1 MTDSRIVTRDLPY
14 GSTLQFTENGVKRK
28 IVVLDGMWRPQY
40 NMIVDP
46 GVKVCT
52 NIERYGYIDSDV
64 KNCTFDNA
72 SSITDAQLDNLPL
85 VYDENTGLTNTNNI
99 ASLPDNPIRQQLT
112 NIEQTLNV
120 KNVELPN
127 IQTLMRIFCEGS
139 KIDALDPGVKDY
151 PLSSLRSKF
160 EQGVW
165 SSTCFRNTIFWVM
178 YSDGFVFCA
187 DGGNYLYHIVPI
199 IDITEM

>member
-99 ASLPDNPIRQQLT
+99 ASLPDNPIRQ
-112 NIEQTLNV
+112 
-120 KNVELPN
+120 
-127 IQTLMRIFCEGS
+127 
-139 KIDALDPGVKDY
+139 
-151 PLSSLRSKF
+151 
-160 EQGVW
+160 
-165 SSTCFRNTIFWVM
+165 
-178 YSDGFVFCA
+178 
-187 DGGNYLYHIVPI
+187 
-199 IDITEM
+199 